1 MCTRTLLIGNTFE
14 AVLLFVLL
22 EMIDVSVITVE
33 SLFYM
38 QCWCNFV
45 LCKMSLLLCSIV
57 HCKTLFVNNV
67 HTYTSSC
74 YLLY

>member
-1 MCTRTLLIGNTFE
+1 MRGIATCVHENLILIGNTFE

-33 SLFYM
+33 SLLYM

-45 LCKMSLLLCSIV
+45 LCNMSLLLCSIV
-57 HCKTLFVNNV
+57 HCKTLFVNKI
-67 HTYTSSC
+67 
-74 YLLY
+74 